1 MINIIENKCDYCGTC
16 VGVCPANCIDVD
28 ESTIFINHKKCVDC
42 DLCVYICPI
51 EVLESIHEA

>member
-16 VGVCPANCIDVD
+16 VAVCPVNCIDVEEED
-28 ESTIFINHKKCVDC
+28 ILIDHKSCIDC

-51 EVLESIHEA
+51 EVLESVSEV